1 MIIDYSVAKHA
12 RSSPSRSGGL
22 FSLMTKF
29 KFKFKF
35 MFGRGEETG
44 AGWPWPPDQV
54 QVQVWNLNLK
64 LADQVQ
70 VQVRSG
76 GGDRGRL
83 VVAFRP
89 SSRNLPVPAPAPSVP
104 RTRRCILAK
113 SEIRSIRLRN
123 LCPKILGTSDAALD
137 AVASVVPIQEISTLP
152 IAVADPEFP
161 VRVLT
166 IITLAGH
173 VPAAPILAFRAHR
186 FTYVQRSMGGRQIE
200 WTRVRQTE
208 SIEDRSTGRSMEEQA
223 SRNLR
228 IAQNVAENAAP
239 SRITPPRGRFPFPFA
254 FSRKV

>member
-1 MIIDYSVAKHA
+1 MKSNRNGIGKRVHKISHVLILISRII
-12 RSSPSRSGGL
+12 P
-22 FSLMTKF
+22 FPT
-29 KFKFKF
+29 
-35 MFGRGEETG
+35 
-44 AGWPWPPDQV
+44 
-54 QVQVWNLNLK
+54 
-64 LADQVQ
+64 
-70 VQVRSG
+70 
-76 GGDRGRL
+76 
-83 VVAFRP
+83 
-89 SSRNLPVPAPAPSVP
+89 PAPSVP

-166 IITLAGH
+166 IMTIPAH
-173 VPAAPILAFRAHR
+173 WPAAPILAFRAHR

-239 SRITPPRGRFPFPFA
+239 SRMTPPRGRFPFPFA